1 MPRKKILTFD
11 LPGFFKQT
19 FTALKYRNY
28 RLWFWGQMV
37 SLFGTWMQMTA
48 QGYLVYELTHSA
60 FSLGYLG
67 FAAGAPTWLFTL
79 YGGIISDRMSRR
91 RLMIITQSVMMVLSF
106 ILAGLVFAGRI
117 KPWHNYLIAFA
128 MGIANAF
135 DSPARLAVVV
145 ELVEQE
151 DLTNAVALNSTM
163 FNTASAVGPA
173 AAGIIYGLWGPG
185 WCFLINGLTFIAVLA
200 SLILMRLS
208 PIAYP
213 VEKTSIWSDLKEGLR
228 YVALHP
234 IIRIIMGIVAVNSLL
249 RFSSFTLIPAW
260 AVKILH
266 GDAATNG
273 LLRSALG
280 LGALAGALYI
290 ASLGRFN
297 YKGKLLILGTIL
309 SPLVMLAFAFIH
321 WLPLSLFTLA
331 VSGAAGI
338 LVMNLSNALV
348 QTQARNALRGRVMSV
363 YSLIFFGFM
372 PVGSLLVGLLAEALG
387 EPAAM
392 IIFSVLGLLFALGV
406 WLRVPALSKQS

>member
-1 MPRKKILTFD
+1 MSRMKLPKLN

-48 QGYLVYELTHSA
+48 QSYLVYELTHSA

-79 YGGIISDRMSRR
+79 YGGIIADRMSRR
-91 RLMIITQSVMMVLSF
+91 RLMMITQSAMMILSF
-106 ILAGLVFAGRI
+106 ILAGLVFSGWI

-135 DSPARLAVVV
+135 DAPARQAIVV
-145 ELVEQE
+145 EFVEEE

-185 WCFLINGLTFIAVLA
+185 WCFLINGLSFIAVLA
-200 SLILMRLS
+200 SLMLMKLTPIL
-208 PIAYP
+208 YP
-213 VEKTSIWSDLKEGLR
+213 AEKKSMWSDLKEGLR
-228 YVALHP
+228 YVVLHP
-234 IIRIIMGIVAVNSLL
+234 IIRIIMAIVAVNSLL

-266 GDAATNG
+266 GDATTNG

-280 LGALAGALYI
+280 LGALAGAIYI
-290 ASLGRFN
+290 ASLGRFK
-297 YKGKLLILGTIL
+297 YKGKLLILGMIMA
-309 SPLVMLAFAFIH
+309 PLLMLAFAFIH
-321 WLPLSLFTLA
+321 WLPLSLVISV

-348 QTQARNALRGRVMSV
+348 QTQARDALRGRVMSV
-363 YSLIFFGFM
+363 FSLIFFGVM
-372 PVGSLLVGLLAEALG
+372 PIGSLLIGLLAGGVG
-387 EPAAM
+387 EPLAL
-392 IIFSVLGLLFALGV
+392 IIFSVLGLVFALGV
-406 WLRVPALSKQS
+406 WLRVPALSRQS

>member
-91 RLMIITQSVMMVLSF
+91 RLMIITQSVMMVLSL

-135 DSPARLAVVV
+135 DAPARQAVVV
-145 ELVEQE
+145 ELVDQE

-185 WCFLINGLTFIAVLA
+185 WCFLINGFTFIAVLA
-200 SLILMRLS
+200 SLISMRLS

>member
-280 LGALAGALYI
+280 LGALVGALYI